1 MSSCVKKWD
10 QNFILRKFLPGTP
23 SGQIFSFL
31 YLSPVSINVHLG
43 GIGLN
48 PKNFTSKE
56 SAPHGSL
63 SFVVS
68 PPIVV
73 RGHGELRY
81 RPPSKNETSTRFA
94 WCEKARGSVGASGLK
109 RIKINN

>member
-31 YLSPVSINVHLG
+31 YLPPVSINVHLG

-56 SAPHGSL
+56 SAPQRSL
-63 SFVVS
+63 SFVI
-68 PPIVV
+68 PPPLI
-73 RGHGELRY
+73 LSFY
-81 RPPSKNETSTRFA
+81 RQIS
-94 WCEKARGSVGASGLK
+94 
-109 RIKINN
+109 